1 MTTNREGT
9 ELTVYFWKYHRE
21 RGMCERYSNQTK
33 EQTAKAHKGGFNAA
47 LHCFFFLFFPLPF
60 VNNGF
65 LMNRISTFILLSSII
80 NGLPK
85 NGFK

>member
-47 LHCFFFLFFPLPF
+47 LHCFFFVFFPPF
-60 VNNGF
+60 RQQWFFNEQNINFHSAF
-65 LMNRISTFILLSSII
+65 LNYKPS
-80 NGLPK
+80 P
-85 NGFK
+85 